1 MSLDHAPVGP
11 LGQVLPSMRA
21 MVRQLPGMART
32 TVRYLRQTRPAM
44 HHEVVD
50 CADPAPSFGEGA
62 ALPGDATTLLPITAG
77 CGPVYRRVYR
87 VEVDDPRIGAE
98 ELISRLVA
106 DPNRVSPTE
115 VVTFRRVGRR
125 RGRSAQR
132 RTADRPIGTE
142 FQVDMP
148 GPWDALVRLVDR
160 TPTSFRLATLR
171 GHMEAGEIE
180 FRASDASGG
189 RLVFEIESVA
199 RSADRIMH
207 LLYDRLKITREMQM
221 HMWVAVCLRVVELA
235 GGRARDRVHVTTY
248 RHVEG

>member
-11 LGQVLPSMRA
+11 LGRLLPSMRA

-32 TVRYLRQTRPAM
+32 TVRYVRETRPAM
-44 HHEVVD
+44 HHEVVQCD
-50 CADPAPSFGEGA
+50 YPAPALAAGA
-62 ALPGDATTLLPITAG
+62 ALPGDASTVLPMTAG

-87 VEVDDPRIGAE
+87 VEIDDTRVGAE
-98 ELISRLVA
+98 ELIGRLVA
-106 DPNRVSPTE
+106 DPNRASPTE
-115 VVTFRRVGRR
+115 VVTFRRINRRRRAGAGRR
-125 RGRSAQR
+125 TPDRSV
-132 RTADRPIGTE
+132 GTE
-142 FQVDMP
+142 FEVVMP
-148 GPWDALVRLVDR
+148 GPWEALVRLVDR
-160 TPTSFRLATLR
+160 TPTSFRLATLQ

-180 FRASDASGG
+180 FRASDEPGG

-235 GGRARDRVHVTTY
+235 GGKVRDQVHVTTY